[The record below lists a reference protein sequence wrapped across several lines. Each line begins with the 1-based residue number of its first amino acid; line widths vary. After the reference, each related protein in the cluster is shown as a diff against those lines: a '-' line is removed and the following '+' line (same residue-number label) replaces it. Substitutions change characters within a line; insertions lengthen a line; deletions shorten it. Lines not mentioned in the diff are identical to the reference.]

1 MSGLIALEVTKER
14 GWRSPNVM
22 SVGVKK
28 SLPYAESSGG
38 EYTHRVRSARL
49 HNMTGYEP
57 HTSISCWC
65 GMSLLVGK
73 RHKGGFVAEP
83 TPGRPM
89 CATCE
94 GRAIGAGVDGSH
106 KINGRMARFQPRMQ
120 MSMEVRK

>member
-1 MSGLIALEVTKER
+1 MSELIELEVVKPS
-14 GWRSPNVM
+14 GWRPPHFD
-22 SVGVKK
+22 SVAVKK

-49 HNMTGYEP
+49 HWMSGYGS
-57 HTSISCWC
+57 HMSISCWC

-73 RHKGGFVAEP
+73 RHKGQFVAEP
-83 TPGRPM
+83 SFGRPM

-106 KINGRMARFQPRMQ
+106 KINGRMARFQPRAQ
-120 MSMEVRK
+120 L